1 MMQSFSN
8 KSNGDK
14 NETLSIAEYL
24 DVKMKSDTCKIKLVI
39 AINFMTSKNNNDEC
53 VMHSN
58 SDNIEMINDKEDE
71 VIEELF
77 QRFFFPDIKLG
88 WKH

>member
-1 MMQSFSN
+1 
-8 KSNGDK
+8 
-14 NETLSIAEYL
+14 
-24 DVKMKSDTCKIKLVI
+24 
-39 AINFMTSKNNNDEC
+39 MTSKNNNDEC